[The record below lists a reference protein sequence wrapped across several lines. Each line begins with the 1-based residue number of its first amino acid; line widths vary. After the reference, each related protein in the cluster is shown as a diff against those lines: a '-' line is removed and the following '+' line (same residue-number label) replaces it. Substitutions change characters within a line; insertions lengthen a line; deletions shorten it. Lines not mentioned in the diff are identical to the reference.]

1 MSDPEPSS
9 ELEQEIRR
17 HRRAQILSVAIGNG
31 ATLLM
36 LIGLMVQSSL
46 LAVGGAATTAI
57 CFISIL
63 WRGWKSAA
71 AAKKLD
77 ESHQEKTPA

>member
-1 MSDPEPSS
+1 MTDIEQAS
-9 ELEQEIRR
+9 ELEKQIQR

-36 LIGLMVQSSL
+36 LVGLMLQWPV
-46 LAVGGAATTAI
+46 LAFGGAGTTAI
-57 CFISIL
+57 CFVSIL
-63 WRGWKSAA
+63 WRGWKSAG

-77 ESHQEKTPA
+77 QCRQEKTPA